1 MRLRRT
7 QQAIVALE
15 KKHGALQRLAG
26 LQQMQEETDEIN
38 ALTGRERRV
47 KINGMRFDTLAGKIR
62 KQERLLNG
70 IGNPLADGH
79 CEQVEGLIATYE
91 EWRKQ
96 AALSFGMAKSGWES
110 IKSIGSSIEGI
121 TEALRG
127 NGNVWQFAT
136 SLIDGFKTVAGII
149 QMLVSAPR
157 MPQQRAWKT
166 R

>member
-79 CEQVEGLIATYE
+79 REQVDGLIATYE
-91 EWRKQ
+91 E
-96 AALSFGMAKSGWES
+96 
-110 IKSIGSSIEGI
+110 
-121 TEALRG
+121 
-127 NGNVWQFAT
+127 
-136 SLIDGFKTVAGII
+136 
-149 QMLVSAPR
+149 
-157 MPQQRAWKT
+157 
-166 R
+166 